1 MGIFEYFV
9 EYAFGEYFFFL
20 SMLFNFI
27 LFYYFLVRIDFFWLV
42 IRFLERF
49 LIVVFLIIILVFDVD
64 RSYFLD
70 IIDIVFY

>member
-1 MGIFEYFV
+1 
-9 EYAFGEYFFFL
+9 
-20 SMLFNFI
+20 MLFNLI